1 MRRWF
6 AGLVSLGMLAGCSV
20 GSAEPDDEEDG
31 PIAVMGLTS
40 FDACEDVLDHLKAE
54 ARDRIGPYGLGPAM
68 GGDALYSGE
77 MATEDTAAAAPQ
89 AGAADTA
96 ARQPHS
102 TTNVQ
107 EAGVDE
113 PDVAKTDGRLLVT
126 TAGGD
131 LRILD
136 VTGDAPR
143 ELGRLDL
150 TAATADPAA
159 LSAEPPSE
167 RIMPDGPWGPGT
179 VDATVLLAG
188 DRVVVLARQNS
199 MIAYDMA
206 ATSFP
211 VGGTPLTSTTVLL
224 VDIAD
229 PAAPTVESKLT
240 VDGNY
245 LDARMVD
252 ETVRLVVS
260 SYPALAFP
268 MEEADWNRPEAELTE
283 RNQAIVEESTIEDW
297 LPSYTFTEGDADPV
311 DGQLL
316 SCEQLSRPDEFAGFS
331 TINVLTFDPAEGLSA
346 DATVGVLTDGDTVY
360 ASQDRLY
367 VATTRWGDPV
377 PVVDPSA
384 LIRPAP
390 EANTVT
396 TGIHAFDITGNV
408 PAKYL
413 ASGEVE
419 GRIIGRYAMSEHE
432 GVLRVATTLDS
443 WTGPTNTTESR
454 LYTLEE
460 DDGELVPLGQVGGL
474 GKGEQI
480 YAVRYFGDTG
490 YVVTFRQVDPL
501 YVLDLSDPANPA
513 VTGELKITG
522 YSSYLHDCG
531 DDRLIGVG
539 QEASTDG
546 RTVGAQVSLFD
557 VADPAAPAKLDGHVV
572 SGAWAQTESDP
583 QAFLFWPETGQV
595 VVPIDG
601 QTGPSALVVQ
611 LGEDT
616 VTEQG
621 QVTRTEPARNG
632 WAWLRRTLVVGDS
645 LYTVWQDGVQ
655 VNGLSDLEPE
665 GWVPFG
671 QS

>member
-6 AGLVSLGMLAGCSV
+6 AGLVSLGMLAGCSL
-20 GSAEPDDEEDG
+20 GSEEPDEEDG

-40 FDACEDVLDHLKAE
+40 FDACADVLDHLKAE
-54 ARDRIGPYGLGPAM
+54 ASDRVGPYGLGT
-68 GGDALYSGE
+68 GGSMLYSGAGVAE
-77 MATEDTAAAAPQ
+77 EELAATAPQ
-89 AGAADTA
+89 AGDSAGGADGSA

-136 VTGDAPR
+136 VTGEAPR
-143 ELGRLDL
+143 ELGRLAL
-150 TAATADPAA
+150 TEPQAKPQPDQPEAYLLPDP
-159 LSAEPPSE
+159 
-167 RIMPDGPWGPGT
+167 GY
-179 VDATVLLAG
+179 VDASVFLSG
-188 DRVVVLARQNS
+188 DRAVVLVRQNS

-206 ATSFP
+206 VTYP
-211 VGGTPLTSTTVLL
+211 EGGAPPTTTTVLL
-224 VDIAD
+224 VDLSD
-229 PAAPTVESKLT
+229 PAEPAVESKL
-240 VDGNY
+240 VVGGSHI
-245 LDARMVD
+245 DARMVD
-252 ETVRLVVS
+252 DTVRLVVS
-260 SYPALAFP
+260 SYPELQFP
-268 MEEADWNRPEAELTE
+268 MTEDDWNRPEEELTE
-283 RNQAIVEESTIEDW
+283 RNQGIVAESGIEDW
-297 LPSYTFTEGDADPV
+297 LPSYTFTQGDADPV
-311 DGQLL
+311 TGQLVG
-316 SCEQLSRPDEFAGFS
+316 CEQLRRPDEFAGFS
-331 TINVLTFDPAEGLSA
+331 TLSVLTFDPGEGLSA
-346 DATVGVLTDGDTVY
+346 DGTVGVLTDGDTVY

-367 VATTRWGDPV
+367 VATTRWGDPF
-377 PVVDPSA
+377 PAADA
-384 LIRPAP
+384 AIRPMPGPA
-390 EANTVT
+390 EVT
-396 TGIHAFDITGNV
+396 TGIHVFDITGNV

-432 GVLRVATTLDS
+432 GVLRVATTIES
-443 WTGPTNTTESR
+443 MTGNTDTSESV

-460 DDGELVPLGQVGGL
+460 ADGELVPLGEVGGL

-501 YVLDLSDPANPA
+501 YVLDLSDPASPT

-522 YSSYLHDCG
+522 YSSYLHDGG

-539 QEASTDG
+539 QEASDQGQTI
-546 RTVGAQVSLFD
+546 GAQVSLFD
-557 VADPAAPAKLDGHVV
+557 VSDPSAPAKLDGHVV
-572 SGAWAQTESDP
+572 PNAWSQTEWDP
-583 QAFLFWPETGQV
+583 QAFLFWADTDQV
-595 VVPIDG
+595 VVPLETM
-601 QTGPSALVVQ
+601 TGPSALVVR
-611 LGEDT
+611 LGDDT

-621 QVTRTEPARNG
+621 QITRTEAPREG
-632 WAWLRRTLVVGDS
+632 WTQLRRTIVVGDA

-655 VNGLSDLEPE
+655 ANGLDDLEPR

-671 QS
+671 QP